1 MGKPLK
7 NAKTGN
13 IVSIKITSQNMKGK
27 NVKVKIWE
35 EDLFRY
41 NNDLLYEMSVTLA
54 YDTTNFIN
62 GITLTK
68 EMYTKENG
76 WGEGP
81 SQEYFIEV
89 EHFNT
94 SVTSRVI
101 PISPD
106 AEPVKVDPNDSPV
119 MIKELKRE
127 KKVEKASGCICQ
139 QYDLVWG
146 NKIGCNE
153 EKGY

>member
-27 NVKVKIWE
+27 KCKGKDRE

-41 NNDLLYEMSVTLA
+41 SNDLLYEMSVTLA

-68 EMYTKENG
+68 EMYTKKENG

-127 KKVEKASGCICQ
+127 KKLKKHLVVFASNMI
-139 QYDLVWG
+139 
-146 NKIGCNE
+146 
-153 EKGY
+153 